1 MPEPNGG
8 KGGSGA
14 LSTSAQDQEYEL
26 LGDIVVL
33 SLTASPPTV
42 MPFGSATLTWSVE
55 VPTALEV
62 PVEIG
67 VGDQLSYGTSGTATV
82 TPYATTEYG
91 LIAKTAIVERAL
103 TLVTVTVDQSA
114 CVSGS
119 IAGTVITGN
128 FRNQIASMF
137 QGGSN
142 YNLGEYTV
150 SINEGDSTIDINIPL
165 VIEVPDWF
173 NGNVTMSGSIYIT
186 QQGVAPNASVLVQSR
201 NVTANVSWSWYSD
214 ILSFGNTASAGAG
227 MTQLAQVF
235 LDEIVA
241 QQVVAP
247 MQSYVDQQIQDSI
260 TAAQADHPGA
270 GRYVLTS
277 LGWDVN
283 QNLFWTLC
291 PLPTEAPPRLGGAPP
306 VAGGGSPPVIRG

>member
-1 MPEPNGG
+1 MSEPNGG
-8 KGGSGA
+8 KGGGA
-14 LSTSAQDQEYEL
+14 PSTSAQDQEYEL

-33 SLTASPPTV
+33 SFTASPPTV
-42 MPFGSATLTWSVE
+42 MPFGSATLAWSVE
-55 VPTALEV
+55 VPTALET
-62 PVEIG
+62 PVELG
-67 VGDQLSYGTSGTATV
+67 VSDQMSYGTSGTATV
-82 TPYATTEYG
+82 TPYATTEYV

-103 TLVTVTVDQSA
+103 TPVTVTVDQSA
-114 CVSGS
+114 CVSGN
-119 IAGTVITGN
+119 IPGTEITGN

-142 YNLGEYTV
+142 YILGDYTV
-150 SINEGDSTIDINIPL
+150 SINEGDSTIDINVPL

-173 NGNVTMSGSIYIT
+173 NGNVTMSVSIYIS
-186 QQGVAPNASVLVQSR
+186 QQGAAPNASVLVQSP

-260 TAAQADHPGA
+260 TAAQADHPSA

-277 LGWDVN
+277 LGWDAN
-283 QNLFWTLC
+283 QDLIWTLC
-291 PLPTEAPPRLGGAPP
+291 PLPIEAPPQLGHPPP
-306 VAGGGSPPVIRG
+306 VAGGGGSPPVIRG